1 MKNKIKNTY
10 TIKKEIDFYVYIKVE
25 ASSEEEAHEKL
36 VKDGGVKFNY
46 DYLHVDKEDYENAE
60 CIEEIDLDDN

>member
-1 MKNKIKNTY
+1 MVLSTKGRKH
-10 TIKKEIDFYVYIKVE
+10 KKR
-25 ASSEEEAHEKL
+25 EEAHKKL

-46 DYLHVDKEDYENAE
+46 DYLHLDKEDYENAE

>member
-25 ASSEEEAHEKL
+25 ASDGHESGFGEP
-36 VKDGGVKFNY
+36 DGSPSF
-46 DYLHVDKEDYENAE
+46 
-60 CIEEIDLDDN
+60 